1 MKHLHTSVY
10 AAISLA
16 SLVAALLQPES
27 IDPAVARWVLGGSS
41 QQAAPSSR

>member
-16 SLVAALLQPES
+16 SLVAALLQPEP
-27 IDPAVARWVLGGSS
+27 IDPAVARWVLDGGA
-41 QQAAPSSR
+41 QQAAPTSR